1 MSVLDSFELSGKV
14 ALVTGGTKGIGRAVA
29 TSLAQAGADLA
40 TVSRG
45 PDPEFEREMTAL
57 GRAYGHFPAD
67 LTHRDQTRKVVPAVL
82 EKMGRVDILVNCAG
96 MCPRTEV
103 LNFPEADWDAT
114 LEIDLTASF
123 VLTQQAGADML
134 PRGWGKVIN
143 VASVLAFQGGKNVP
157 AYAAAKHGLLGLTKS
172 FANDW
177 ASKGVNVN
185 AIAPGYFSTE
195 LTSDLWKDPERYQ
208 AILERIPAQ
217 RWGQGSDI
225 AGLALF
231 LASPASDYI
240 NGSVFTVDGGWMS
253 L

>member
-1 MSVLDSFELSGKV
+1 MSVLKSFELTGKV
-14 ALVTGGTKGIGRAVA
+14 ALVTGGTKGIGRAMA
-29 TSLAQAGADLA
+29 TSLAQAGADIA

-45 PDPEFEREMTAL
+45 PEPEFEQEVTAL
-57 GRAYGHFPAD
+57 GRAYGHFAAD
-67 LTHRDQTRKVVPAVL
+67 LTHREQTKAVVPAVL
-82 EKMGRVDILVNCAG
+82 EKMGRIDILVNCAG
-96 MCPRTEV
+96 ICPRTEV

-143 VASVLAFQGGKNVP
+143 VASVLALQGGRNVP

-208 AILERIPAQ
+208 AILQRIPAQ
-217 RWGQGSDI
+217 RWGQGTDI

>member
-1 MSVLDSFELSGKV
+1 MSVIDSFDLTGKV
-14 ALVTGGTKGIGRAVA
+14 ALVTGGTKGIGRAMA
-29 TSLAQAGADLA
+29 TALAQAGADIA
-40 TVSRG
+40 TASRR
-45 PDPEFEREMTAL
+45 PDPEFEQEVAAL
-57 GRAYGHFPAD
+57 GRTYGHFAAD
-67 LTHRDQTRKVVPAVL
+67 LTHRDQTRTVVPAVL

-96 MCPRTEV
+96 ICPRTEV
-103 LNFPEADWDAT
+103 LDFPEADWDAT

-123 VLTQQAGADML
+123 VLTQKAGADML

-143 VASVLAFQGGKNVP
+143 VASVLAFQGGRNVP

-208 AILERIPAQ
+208 SIRDRIPAQ

>member
-1 MSVLDSFELSGKV
+1 MPVMQSFDLSGKV

-29 TSLAQAGADLA
+29 TALAQAGADLA
-40 TVSRG
+40 TVSRR
-45 PDPEFEREMTAL
+45 PDPDFAQEISAL
-57 GRAYGHFPAD
+57 GRVYHHFVAD
-67 LTHRDQTRKVVPAVL
+67 LTLREQTKRVVPAVL
-82 EKMGRVDILVNCAG
+82 AQMGRVDILVNCAG
-96 MCPRTEV
+96 ICPRTEV

-177 ASKGVNVN
+177 AAKGVNVN

-195 LTSDLWKDPERYQ
+195 LTSDLWQDPERYQ
-208 AILERIPAQ
+208 AILARIPAG
-217 RWGQGSDI
+217 RWGQGKDI

-231 LASPASDYI
+231 LASPASDYV
-240 NGSVFTVDGGWMS
+240 NGSVFSVDGGWMS

>member
-29 TSLAQAGADLA
+29 ASLAQAGADLA
-40 TVSRG
+40 TVSRR
-45 PDPEFEREMTAL
+45 PDPEFEREVTAL

-67 LTHRDQTRKVVPAVL
+67 LTHRDQTRTVVPAVL
-82 EKMGRVDILVNCAG
+82 QQMGHIDILVNCAG
-96 MCPRTEV
+96 ICPRTEV

-134 PRGWGKVIN
+134 SRGWGKVIN
-143 VASVLAFQGGKNVP
+143 VASVLAFQGGRNVP

-177 ASKGVNVN
+177 AAKGVNVN

-195 LTSDLWKDPERYQ
+195 LTSDLWQDPERYQ

-217 RWGQGSDI
+217 RWGKGPDI

-231 LASPASDYI
+231 LASPASDYV